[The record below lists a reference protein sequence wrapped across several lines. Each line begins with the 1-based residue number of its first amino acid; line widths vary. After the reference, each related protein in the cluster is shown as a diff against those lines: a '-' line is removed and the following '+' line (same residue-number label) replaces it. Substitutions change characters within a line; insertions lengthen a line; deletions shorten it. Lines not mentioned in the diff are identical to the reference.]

1 MKEGKQNNY
10 KENSAGDRMKK
21 QVNGRLL
28 NNRGQIA
35 IYVIVA
41 LVIVIGVVLVY
52 FLYPDVVTGIIG
64 GKETPQTFLKS
75 EIEPRVK
82 ESIGILS
89 KQGGYE
95 NPEGYIMYKGNRVK
109 YLCYTSKYYEQC
121 QVQQPMIRAK
131 FEDELK
137 NMIQLDVET
146 AVDDLIKTYEK
157 RGYSVSSIS
166 SPTTNVE
173 ITSGKINVK
182 VKAPMT
188 FSKETTETFDEFNIE
203 MNSNMYNL
211 LMIATS
217 IIDFEST
224 YGNSETSMYTTYY
237 PDLRIRKIKLGDG
250 STVYTVEDVIT
261 KESFMFASRSLA
273 WPAGYGING

>member
-1 MKEGKQNNY
+1 MESKQNNY
-10 KENSAGDRMKK
+10 KEILIENWMKK
-21 QVNGRLL
+21 EKRGRVLSK
-28 NNRGQIA
+28 RGQVA
-35 IYVIVA
+35 IYVMVA
-41 LVIVIGVVLVY
+41 LVIIAGVIVIY

-75 EIEPRVK
+75 EIEPSVK
-82 ESIGILS
+82 DSIEVLS

-95 NPEGYIMYKGNRVK
+95 NPEGYIMYQGNRVK

-146 AVDDLIKTYEK
+146 AVDDLVSTYER
-157 RGYSVSSIS
+157 RGYSVSLLSN
-166 SPTTNVE
+166 PTTNVE

-203 MNSNMYNL
+203 IKSNMYNL
-211 LMIATS
+211 LMIANS

-224 YGNSETSMYTTYY
+224 YGDSETSMYTAYY

-261 KESFMFASRSLA
+261 EESFMFASRSVA
-273 WPAGYGING
+273 WPAGYGVYG

>member
-1 MKEGKQNNY
+1 MESKQNNY
-10 KENSAGDRMKK
+10 KEILIENWMKK
-21 QVNGRLL
+21 EKRGRVLSK
-28 NNRGQIA
+28 RGQVA
-35 IYVIVA
+35 IYVMVA
-41 LVIVIGVVLVY
+41 LVIIAGVIVIY

-75 EIEPRVK
+75 EIEPSVK
-82 ESIGILS
+82 DSIEVLS

-146 AVDDLIKTYEK
+146 AVDELIRTYEK
-157 RGYSVSSIS
+157 RGYSVSSAAN
-166 SPTTNVE
+166 PTTNVE
-173 ITSGKINVK
+173 ISSGKINVRI
-182 VKAPMT
+182 KAPMT

-203 MNSNMYNL
+203 IKSKMYDL

-224 YGNSETSMYTTYY
+224 YGDSETSLYIQYY

-261 KESFMFASRSLA
+261 KESFMFASRSLV
-273 WPAGYGING
+273 WPAGYGIYG